1 MAVFLQIQ
9 NNNLHKKFLCI
20 FDCQNSNKFEKK
32 DFTQHFFFIFTNNK
46 KYDIIKI
53 LSKYIYFTI
62 IKLLFLLIK

>member
-32 DFTQHFFFIFTNNK
+32 RFHATFFLFTNNK